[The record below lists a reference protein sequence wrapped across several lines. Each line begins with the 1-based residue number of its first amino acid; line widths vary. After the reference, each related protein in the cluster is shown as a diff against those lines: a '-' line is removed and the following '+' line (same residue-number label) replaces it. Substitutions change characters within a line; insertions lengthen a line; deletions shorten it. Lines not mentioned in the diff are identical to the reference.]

1 MPVKK
6 LIVSAMLAAS
16 IMAGSAP
23 AAMAAE
29 LPDFSQIVSNEGKA
43 VVNISTKS
51 TVREV
56 SNDLPEGMSGDPF
69 FEFFRRFAPPRAQ
82 ERQESSLGSG
92 FIISADGYVLTNAH
106 VVARADE
113 ITVKLTD
120 KREYK
125 AKVIGSDAR
134 TDVALLKIEAD
145 KLPVVRRGDANAL
158 KVGEG
163 VLAIGSPFG
172 FENTATSG
180 IVSGKNRM
188 LPDET
193 LVPFIQ
199 TDAAINPGNSGGP
212 LFNARGEVVGVNSQI
227 FSRSGG
233 FMGIS
238 FAIPID
244 VAMDVVAQLKA
255 KGHVSR
261 GKIGVVIQ
269 ELSQDLAASFGL
281 AKPAGA
287 LITAVEPGGPAAKA
301 GVKPGDIIQQVD
313 GKPVESGSDL
323 QRLIGSIPPGK
334 PVTLGLWRARA
345 AVSAKV
351 VPVEQLDQNPRLA
364 QREYR
369 GSQQER
375 PAEQSF
381 SQIGLRLQVLN
392 PAQLQRAGIKYG
404 LLVRGA
410 NNVAMR
416 AGIQP
421 GDVIVGIGSEPLANV
436 EQLKSALSAAK
447 KGSSIALQ
455 VLRQGA
461 TQFIPLPVGD
471 GK

>member
-1 MPVKK
+1 
-6 LIVSAMLAAS
+6 
-16 IMAGSAP
+16 
-23 AAMAAE
+23 
-29 LPDFSQIVSNEGKA
+29 
-43 VVNISTKS
+43 
-51 TVREV
+51 
-56 SNDLPEGMSGDPF
+56 
-69 FEFFRRFAPPRAQ
+69 
-82 ERQESSLGSG
+82 
-92 FIISADGYVLTNAH
+92 
-106 VVARADE
+106 
-113 ITVKLTD
+113 
-120 KREYK
+120 
-125 AKVIGSDAR
+125 
-134 TDVALLKIEAD
+134 
-145 KLPVVRRGDANAL
+145 
-158 KVGEG
+158 
-163 VLAIGSPFG
+163 
-172 FENTATSG
+172 
-180 IVSGKNRM
+180 
-188 LPDET
+188 
-193 LVPFIQ
+193 
-199 TDAAINPGNSGGP
+199 
-212 LFNARGEVVGVNSQI
+212 
-227 FSRSGG
+227 
-233 FMGIS
+233 MGIS

-255 KGHVSR
+255 RGHVSR

-287 LITAVEPGGPAAKA
+287 LINAVEPNGPAAKA

-334 PVTLGLWRARA
+334 PVTLGLWRNRA
-345 AVSAKV
+345 ATSAKV
-351 VPVEQLDQNPRLA
+351 VPVEQQDQDPRLA

-375 PAEQSF
+375 PNEQSF

-455 VLRQGA
+455 VLRQGI